1 MAMPGQPPVQGG
13 LGAMAPKPQGA
24 PPPPGENKDA
34 SRISAMEQESPMSA
48 DDVARKSLM
57 DRQQQ
62 SLALEQQ
69 IQLLT
74 KSLDSR
80 LNPGFDTPLMAMA
93 AGFLKPTKT
102 GSFGE
107 SLGYGMENYSKESEN
122 EFARK
127 QLADKQRLEY
137 MQKLADLQAQRGITD
152 WRLQQMAPDQTV
164 LRTGAEAMPA
174 GAPGAAPTV
183 APNAAPSAPAAGGA
197 APATGPTAPTI
208 QGYKGKPITMDMLDQ
223 AWAIDPTGKLGK
235 EYEEKYKLQQEQI
248 KIQRGQL
255 ISTPDGMFNVD
266 TQKYMPLDPYLDK
279 PLEAPIPYV
288 GTQKI
293 TQRIAKEID
302 DLDKKFPPGSPA
314 RVDEF
319 AKYYARRGIGDTTY
333 EPAVAGK
340 PAVIG
345 GMKTPGQQ
353 ALEKEGASETQKLDI
368 QDNAKAKQ
376 SIYDAGRSA
385 YPQIL
390 AADQLYRLST
400 DPKTRNAFG
409 VLQQNNIQSAIMGAI
424 SDGLKTQNGSIQFAG
439 IEDAVRKLTGTQ
451 EEVNAALQAARY
463 YAELELNYART
474 YLKGQGAVSDNER
487 KIVGK
492 IGGSLSDS
500 AQVAAAKAET
510 VKARANY
517 DKQVSDLYYQ
527 WEKKNPGKM
536 VKDFERD
543 PRYIELQGH
552 FDEHMGK
559 LADKYFPGTKEPK
572 PPAAAPA
579 SPSAPP
585 AANKTEA
592 KPQSPATAPS
602 APPIVSGDDD
612 PAYKNLKPGQQYIYN
627 GQVKTKK

>member
-1 MAMPGQPPVQGG
+1 
-13 LGAMAPKPQGA
+13 
-24 PPPPGENKDA
+24 
-34 SRISAMEQESPMSA
+34 
-48 DDVARKSLM
+48 
-57 DRQQQ
+57 
-62 SLALEQQ
+62 
-69 IQLLT
+69 
-74 KSLDSR
+74 
-80 LNPGFDTPLMAMA
+80 MA

-127 QLADKQRLEY
+127 QMADKQRLEY

-152 WRLQQMAPDQTV
+152 FRLQQMAPEQTV
-164 LRTGAEAMPA
+164 LRTGAETTPT
-174 GAPGAAPTV
+174 GAPSA
-183 APNAAPSAPAAGGA
+183 APNAAPLAPVGGGA
-197 APATGPTAPTI
+197 ATGPTEPII
-208 QGYKGKPITMDMLDQ
+208 QGLRSKPITMDMLNQ
-223 AWAIDPTGKLGK
+223 AFAIDPTGKLGK

-288 GTQKI
+288 GNQKI
-293 TQRIAKEID
+293 TQRMAKEIEQ
-302 DLDKKFPPGSPA
+302 LDAKFPPGNPA
-314 RVDEF
+314 REDEF
-319 AKYYARRGIGDTTY
+319 AKYYARRGIGEVTY
-333 EPAVAGK
+333 TPPVQGK
-340 PAVIG
+340 PAVVG
-345 GMKTPGQQ
+345 GMKTPGQL
-353 ALEKEGASETQKLDI
+353 ALEKEGASQTQKTDI
-368 QDNAKAKQ
+368 EDNATAKKG
-376 SIYDAGRSA
+376 IYDAGRGA
-385 YPQIL
+385 YSQIL
-390 AADQLYRLST
+390 AADQLYRLAT

-409 VLQQNNIQSAIMGAI
+409 VLQNNNIQSAVMGAI
-424 SDGLKTQNGSIQFAG
+424 SDGIKTQNGSIQFAG
-439 IEDAVRKLTGTQ
+439 IEDAVRKLGGTQ

-474 YLKGQGAVSDNER
+474 YLKGQGQVSDNER
-487 KIVGK
+487 KIVAK
-492 IGGSLSDS
+492 IGGSLSDT

-510 VKARANY
+510 IKARANY

-543 PRYIELQGH
+543 PQFKELQKH
-552 FDEHMGK
+552 FDDHINK
-559 LADKYFPGTKEPK
+559 LSDKYFPGANKENLPASA
-572 PPAAAPA
+572 PAA
-579 SPSAPP
+579 PSAPP
-585 AANKTEA
+585 AANKPET
-592 KPQSPATAPS
+592 KPTAPS